1 MGATL
6 DALCR
11 LQEVELQISEIQ
23 KKIDRKQGVVKRQE
37 QRIADHEAKMRAWQT
52 AIRTDQMEA
61 DRFDLEVKANEG
73 QIAKLRQALNNAKTN
88 KEYSAILTQL
98 NTTKADNSKVEEK
111 VLAIFKQIEGK
122 RKELAALQAERD
134 KETIKLQEAK
144 AALRDIE
151 EKSGDKLAQLARDRD
166 AAASAVPGKAL
177 DTFNRVARKLDG
189 EAMAQVIR
197 THPKREEYACQ
208 GCNMSITIEQVNNIL
223 SRDDAVLCNT
233 CGRILY
239 YELPAASH
247 AR

>member
-11 LQEVELQISEIQ
+11 LQEVELQIAEIQ
-23 KKIDRKQGVVKRQE
+23 RKIDRKQGVVKKQE
-37 QRIADHEAKMRAWQT
+37 QRIADHETKIRAWQA

-61 DRFDLEVKANEG
+61 DRLDLEVKTNES
-73 QIAKLRQALNNAKTN
+73 QIAKLRQALNSAKTN

-111 VLAIFKQIEGK
+111 VLAFFRQIESK
-122 RKELAALQAERD
+122 RKELGNLEAERD
-134 KETIKLQEAK
+134 KEISRCQEAK
-144 AALRDIE
+144 AALKEVE
-151 EKSGDKLAQLARDRD
+151 EKSREKLNQLARDRE

-197 THPKREEYACQ
+197 THPKREEYACE

-223 SRDDAVLCNT
+223 SRDDAVLCNS

>member
-11 LQEVELQISEIQ
+11 LQEVELQIAEIQ
-23 KKIDRKQGVVKRQE
+23 KKIDRKQGVLKRQE
-37 QRIADHEAKMRAWQT
+37 QRIADHEAKIRAWQA

-61 DRFDLEVKANEG
+61 DRLDLDVKGNEA
-73 QIAKLRQALNNAKTN
+73 QIAKLRQALNTAKTN

-98 NTTKADNSKVEEK
+98 NTTKADSSKVEEK
-111 VLAIFKQIEGK
+111 VLAFFKQIEGK
-122 RKELAALQAERD
+122 RKELAGIQEERE
-134 KETIKLQEAK
+134 KELVKLEEAK
-144 AALRDIE
+144 AALKEAED
-151 EKSGDKLAQLARDRD
+151 KSRDKLTQLGRDRD
-166 AAASAVPGKAL
+166 TAASAVPGKAL
-177 DTFNRVARKLDG
+177 DTFNRVARKLEG

-197 THPKREEYACQ
+197 THPKREEYACE

-223 SRDDAVLCNT
+223 SRDDAVLCNS